1 MGRFASIA
9 FTPRV
14 KAEQER
20 MGSRRAYARADGSNA
35 PDVIGEGTTEGGEGG
50 RAATGAQG

>member
-1 MGRFASIA
+1 MGRFACIA

-20 MGSRRAYARADGSNA
+20 MGSRRAYARTDGVEA
-35 PDVIGEGTTEGGEGG
+35 
-50 RAATGAQG
+50 RA